1 MTEKEKTV
9 LLFLAGG
16 YRQPWLI
23 SDLTFGEL
31 SEDDVKLAISSL
43 SETYGNPLVVTEEL
57 YEEAR
62 A

>member
-1 MTEKEKTV
+1 VTDSEKKV

-23 SDLTFGEL
+23 SDLMFGEL

-43 SETYGNPLVVTEEL
+43 REMYGNPLVVTQEL

-62 A
+62 S